1 MSRKAGSDRFK
12 KELSRAEKNRRF
24 RESLLTDDAARA
36 KRLEGIEGIEGLDE
50 MLVSQA
56 LQGGTFGKEDRARY
70 EALLKERDGEVEPE
84 PAPEPSLPP
93 QGGGGQVTEDVRGG
107 NNSIVSPISQDNDVA
122 IMGDGNNVAQDN
134 SITQTID
141 SRDQSD
147 NRRYYGGSNR
157 VFNYGNMED
166 RDSAGSKRFLDNFI
180 NKSIFNN
187 TNSNVVDFRDAQFG
201 SFGLGEDN
209 LRDMRVIGN

>member
-84 PAPEPSLPP
+84 PEPSLPP

-122 IMGDGNNVAQDN
+122 IMGDSNSVNQDN
-134 SITQTID
+134 SITQTVD
-141 SRDQSD
+141 TRDQSD

-157 VFNYGNMED
+157 VFNYD
-166 RDSAGSKRFLDNFI
+166 GSGSNIGKAFLDKYLFDDLYAPRGVR
-180 NKSIFNN
+180 IF
-187 TNSNVVDFRDAQFG
+187 
-201 SFGLGEDN
+201 
-209 LRDMRVIGN
+209 GN